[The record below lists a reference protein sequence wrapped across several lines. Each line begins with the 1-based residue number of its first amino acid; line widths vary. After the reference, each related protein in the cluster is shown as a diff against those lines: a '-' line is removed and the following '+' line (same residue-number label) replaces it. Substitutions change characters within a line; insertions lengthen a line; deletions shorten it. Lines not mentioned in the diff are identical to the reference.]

1 MVTVTFSVAGVYI
14 GVGRVTSITHSFRV
28 VIQGTQ
34 RPEPFAAVVPLAA
47 PLKVRTVHFHP
58 CWRVIVP
65 EMLKPARSALA
76 TLQEACK
83 EARDS

>member
-1 MVTVTFSVAGVYI
+1 M
-14 GVGRVTSITHSFRV
+14 
-28 VIQGTQ
+28 
-34 RPEPFAAVVPLAA
+34 PEPFAAVVPPAA

-58 CWRVIVP
+58 CWGVIVP
-65 EMLKPARSALA
+65 EMLKPAGSALA